1 MWGARAGE
9 LQTVGLGNVL
19 KNLASQ
25 LVFMKLSKLLNEGLF
40 RCVSIDIITANPFL
54 ITNGLKQKIV

>member
-1 MWGARAGE
+1 MD
-9 LQTVGLGNVL
+9 LGNVL
-19 KNLASQ
+19 KNLASR